1 MASYGVI
8 IDEFASINDNIYKM
22 FVEYFKNPIMTKMK
36 NESNYSMYA
45 SKAYCLLSK
54 ECRYVIVFVNRDVF
68 PIKSEKSL
76 SDLFW
81 VSLQTRTLSDQFD
94 IKSHGYQPV
103 AEGPLLEK
111 IERINIT
118 KEASTYKCEDLPLIV
133 TLLHTSKKNSDTYQ
147 NRGTII
153 AALETW
159 ETIITFNEN

>member
-76 SDLFW
+76 SDLYW

>member
-54 ECRYVIVFVNRDVF
+54 ECRYIIVFVNRDVF

-76 SDLFW
+76 SDLYW

>member
-8 IDEFASINDNIYKM
+8 IDEFASVNDNIYKM
-22 FVEYFKNPIMTKMK
+22 FAEYFKNPVMTKMK

-54 ECRYVIVFVNRDVF
+54 ECRYIIVFVNRDEY
-68 PIKSEKSL
+68 PIKKEIQL
-76 SDLFW
+76 DNLYW

-118 KEASTYKCEDLPLIV
+118 KEASTYKCENLPLIV
-133 TLLHTSKKNSDTYQ
+133 TLLHTAKKNSDTYQ

>member
-1 MASYGVI
+1 
-8 IDEFASINDNIYKM
+8 M

-76 SDLFW
+76 SDLYW